1 MKDKDY
7 LKKISLPRHGGRVE
21 EVAESRG
28 IDPESLVDFSANMNP
43 LAPPDGLKDR
53 IVDCLDEIE
62 IYPDDRYVEFRNSVV
77 DFLSDETDAR
87 LKPESVVPGNGSV
100 EIFELFLRAVIAG
113 GGSEVIVPY
122 PSFSEYGS
130 RAKLAGMDV
139 KRAEYEE
146 LFSYEDELKD
156 YDAVFI
162 CNPNN
167 PTGVL
172 REQGKIK
179 EFAVRCNANGVS
191 LLVDEAFIELARPE
205 ESLVGAISDL
215 PNVVVARSLTKAFSI
230 PGLRLGYGVGSGEL
244 IEGMEKLRLPWN
256 LNWVASRVGS
266 ELLREERE
274 LLADSRDYLRGER
287 KWLAGK
293 LRDLGFSLYPSSTN
307 FLLFRTKGVG
317 LTAEELVDRCLESKV
332 LLRNADSFYGLDEWH
347 VRVAVRKRK
356 ENEKLAEALEK
367 AIEG

>member
-1 MKDKDY
+1 MKDTSY
-7 LKKISLPRHGGRVE
+7 LSEISLPRHGGRVE
-21 EVAESRG
+21 EVADSRG

-43 LAPPDGLKDR
+43 LAPPDGLKDL
-53 IVDCLDEIE
+53 VVESMGEIE
-62 IYPDDRYVEFRNSVV
+62 IYPDDRYPDFRNSVV
-77 DFLSDETDAR
+77 GFLSDETGAR
-87 LKPESVVPGNGSV
+87 IKPESVVPGNGSV
-100 EIFELFLRAVIAG
+100 EIFELFLRAIIAG

-130 RAKLAGMDV
+130 RSKLSGMSV
-139 KRAEYEE
+139 KRAGYEE
-146 LFSYEDELKD
+146 LFSYGDELKR
-156 YDAVFI
+156 YDAAFI

-172 REQGKIK
+172 REQEKIK

-205 ESLVGAISDL
+205 ESLIEIISDL
-215 PNVVVARSLTKAFSI
+215 PDVVVARSLTKEFSI

-244 IEGMEKLRLPWN
+244 IESMEKLRLPWN
-256 LNWVASRVGS
+256 LNWIASRVGS
-266 ELLREERE
+266 RLLLEERE

-293 LRDLGFSLYPSSTN
+293 LRELGFSLYPSSTN

-317 LTAEELVDRCLESKV
+317 LKAEDLVDRCLESKV

-347 VRVAVRKRK
+347 VRVAVRKRE
-356 ENEKLAEALEK
+356 ENEKLVEALEK